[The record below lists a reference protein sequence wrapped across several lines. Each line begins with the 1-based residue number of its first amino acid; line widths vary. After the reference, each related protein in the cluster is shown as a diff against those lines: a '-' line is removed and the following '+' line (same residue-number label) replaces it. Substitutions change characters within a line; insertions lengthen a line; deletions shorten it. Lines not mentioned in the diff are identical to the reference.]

1 MVTTDTMKEK
11 QYVRPGF
18 TLMEILI
25 AVMILGLLGALV
37 GPALN
42 NIYKNQ
48 QKRACEAMLRGL
60 KKSIQIYK
68 DRVLKYPESLKDLI
82 KKPKDEQAAKRWEGP
97 YAGEEGATEEDVF
110 TDQWGERVKYKLT
123 PGTPN
128 KPYELYSYGP
138 NGKGSPKEEWI
149 DVWKIQ

>member
-1 MVTTDTMKEK
+1 MTTTTMAMREK
-11 QYVRPGF
+11 RYAHPGF

-48 QKRACEAMLRGL
+48 QKRACESSLLGL

-82 KKPKDEQAAKRWEGP
+82 KKPRDEQAAKRWEGP
-97 YAGEEGATEEDVF
+97 YVEGDEVPKDP
-110 TDQWGERVKYKLT
+110 WGGDFKYKLT
-123 PGTPN
+123 PNT
-128 KPYELYSYGP
+128 KHPYELYSYGP
-138 NGKGSPKEEWI
+138 NEKGSPKEEWI
-149 DVWKIQ
+149 DVWNL

>member
-1 MVTTDTMKEK
+1 MKEK
-11 QYVRPGF
+11 RYVRAGF

-48 QKRACEAMLRGL
+48 QKRACESGL
-60 KKSIQIYK
+60 LGIKKSIQIYK

-82 KKPKDEQAAKRWEGP
+82 KKPRDEQAAKRWEGP
-97 YAGEEGATEEDVF
+97 YLGEDV
-110 TDQWGERVKYKLT
+110 TEVPKDPWGEDFKYRLT
-123 PGTPN
+123 PGTN
-128 KPYELYSYGP
+128 KPYELFSYGP
-138 NGKGSPKEEWI
+138 NGKGSLKEEQI
-149 DVWKIQ
+149 DVWNL

>member
-1 MVTTDTMKEK
+1 MTTATMKEK
-11 QYVRPGF
+11 RYARAGF

-48 QKRACEAMLRGL
+48 QKRACEASLIGL

-68 DRVLKYPESLKDLI
+68 DRVLKYPETLKDLI
-82 KKPKDEQAAKRWEGP
+82 RKPKDEQAAKRWEGP
-97 YAGEEGATEEDVF
+97 YTGEEGATEVPKDP
-110 TDQWGERVKYKLT
+110 WGEDFKYKLT
-123 PGTPN
+123 PGT
-128 KPYELYSYGP
+128 KHPYDLFSYGP
-138 NGKGSPKEEWI
+138 NGKGSPKDEEI
-149 DVWKIQ
+149 HVWDL

>member
-1 MVTTDTMKEK
+1 MAIAAKIKE
-11 QYVRPGF
+11 QRYARAGF

-48 QKRACEAMLRGL
+48 QKRAAESSLLGL

-68 DRVLKYPESLKDLI
+68 DRVLKLPESLKDLI
-82 KKPKDEQAAKRWEGP
+82 KKPRDEQAAKRWEGP
-97 YAGEEGATEEDVF
+97 YVEGEEVPQDP
-110 TDQWGERVKYKLT
+110 WGEPFKYKLT
-123 PGTPN
+123 PGAKN
-128 KPYELYSYGP
+128 PYELFSYGP
-138 NGKGSPKEEWI
+138 NGKGSPKDEQI
-149 DVWKIQ
+149 SVWTIQ

>member
-1 MVTTDTMKEK
+1 MTTTTVAMREK
-11 QYVRPGF
+11 RYARPGF

-48 QKRACEAMLRGL
+48 QKRACESSLLGL

-68 DRVLKYPESLKDLI
+68 DRVLKYPDSLKDLI
-82 KKPKDEQAAKRWEGP
+82 KKPRDEQAAKRWEGP
-97 YAGEEGATEEDVF
+97 YVEGDEVPKDP
-110 TDQWGERVKYKLT
+110 WGEDFKYKLT
-123 PGTPN
+123 PGTAH
-128 KPYELYSYGP
+128 PYDLFSYGP
-138 NGKGSPKEEWI
+138 NGKGSPKEEQI
-149 DVWKIQ
+149 DVWKL